1 MPVWIPSLRQNAAF
15 PSIKSTDVSIMRYS
29 GTHQDAM
36 YYNTIAVGK
45 VIALILILTVSSTGN
60 VLVCYCGLRSPQM
73 SAMNSL
79 IVNLSVGELAIA
91 FIAIPLRIEQEILG
105 GYFVGGPTV
114 CKLLEYAQSVAL
126 GAVTVTLLMISMDRL
141 YSVLCPLSKI
151 TRRQAR
157 YMSVFSWC
165 YALLF
170 ANPVLYYFLGSKHQP
185 RALLFSCDKHFV
197 LPWKDKL
204 FSLVQLWAVFLLPIM
219 IMTITYF
226 AVVSKLLK
234 PDSVHSTKA
243 GLPELAHKVP
253 ANVDRRFT
261 SSLRSNVVPLAKRKS
276 VVMNLIVM
284 ATFIFC
290 YAPLAAL
297 YALETV
303 GQPKRRSF
311 EIFRDL
317 ACFLALGK
325 LCANPVIYSFF
336 DSNLRDRLFKCR
348 RRSTQNS
355 QVHQKIIH
363 PGLCTQGK
371 LSELNV
377 SNFCRL
383 ANSKGQSAVY
393 KEPLL
398 RVSSGSSPAPSAP
411 GSGTKRDKLERL
423 ICNTRRYRSLGLS
436 TWRSS
441 NI

>member
-1 MPVWIPSLRQNAAF
+1 MVSLVNSSDVLTR
-15 PSIKSTDVSIMRYS
+15 ST
-29 GTHQDAM
+29 GTHLGKEVVFND
-36 YYNTIAVGK
+36 TIAVGK
-45 VIALILILTVSSTGN
+45 VVSLTLILLASLTGN
-60 VLVCYCGLRSPQM
+60 ILVCYCGLRSPRM

-79 IVNLSVGELAIA
+79 IVNLSIGELAIA
-91 FIAIPLRIEQEILG
+91 CIVIPLKIEQEILG
-105 GYFVGGPTV
+105 NYFVGGPTA

-126 GAVTVTLLMISMDRL
+126 GSVTLTLLMISMDRL
-141 YSVLCPLSKI
+141 YSVFYPLSKI

-157 YMSVFSWC
+157 YMSVFAWC

-185 RALLFSCDKHFV
+185 RALLFGCDRHLL

-204 FSLVQLWAVFLLPIM
+204 LSLVQLCAIFLLPIT
-219 IMTITYF
+219 IMTVSYF
-226 AVVSKLLK
+226 VVVSKLLK
-234 PDSVHSTKA
+234 PDSTGSTKT
-243 GLPELAHKVP
+243 GLRQVAPDVHASIH
-253 ANVDRRFT
+253 RRIT
-261 SSLRSNVVPLAKRKS
+261 CSLRSNVVPLAKRRS

-284 ATFIFC
+284 AIFIFC

-303 GQPKRRSF
+303 GHPKEKSF
-311 EIFRDL
+311 EVFRDL

-325 LCANPVIYSFF
+325 LCVNPAIYSFF
-336 DSNLRDRLFKCR
+336 DSNLRDQLFKCR
-348 RRSTQNS
+348 RKRSQGS
-355 QVHQKIIH
+355 QVYQRIIH
-363 PGLCTQGK
+363 PGMCTQGT

-377 SNFCRL
+377 SNFGRL
-383 ANSKGQSAVY
+383 ADSKGRSTVY

-398 RVSSGSSPAPSAP
+398 KVSSGANPSPSVP
-411 GSGTKRDKLERL
+411 GKAQRDKLARL